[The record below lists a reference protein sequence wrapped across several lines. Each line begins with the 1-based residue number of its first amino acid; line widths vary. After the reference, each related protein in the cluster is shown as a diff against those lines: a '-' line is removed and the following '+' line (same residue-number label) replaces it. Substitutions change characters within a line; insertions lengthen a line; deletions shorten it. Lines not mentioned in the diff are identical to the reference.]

1 MNGRKAVPYL
11 ENKTVLVLEIFIFF
25 AISCNGV
32 LVATSLE
39 SKEYFNEVCSLC
51 FGLSTGLRATSLDLD
66 KL

>member
-1 MNGRKAVPYL
+1 MNGRKPVPYL
-11 ENKTVLVLEIFIFF
+11 ENKSVLVLEIFVFF

-39 SKEYFNEVCSLC
+39 AEEYFNKVCSLC
-51 FGLSTGLRATSLDLD
+51 FGLSAGLRATSLDLD